1 MSNAVSLLVS
11 RPPGTEVNVLPSVHL
26 TEQTAR
32 RKGNRTGGAFVQ
44 HQEVRAGTAP
54 QRRAEFRLG
63 SGGSTEARG
72 QQKLPRTRAKVQA
85 ICASA
90 AMNGWRRVAWS
101 NTMLAQDVQL
111 PLKKAQLETR
121 IPMQVQP
128 TPGRWCLSRIRAPS
142 ALCQKSALTLPS
154 RGQLP
159 GYALQLPLMSNV
171 RPANAPLPSATGY
184 RTSLPYTLACSQSL
198 KHQRS

>member
-11 RPPGTEVNVLPSVHL
+11 RPPGTEVCALPSVHL

-32 RKGNRTGGAFVQ
+32 CKGNRTGGAFVQ

-72 QQKLPRTRAKVQA
+72 QQKLPRTRAKIQA
-85 ICASA
+85 IYAAA

-101 NTMLAQDVQL
+101 NTMLAQDVRL

-142 ALCQKSALTLPS
+142 ALCQESALTLPS

-171 RPANAPLPSATGY
+171 SA
-184 RTSLPYTLACSQSL
+184 L
-198 KHQRS
+198 KFT

>member
-1 MSNAVSLLVS
+1 MSNAVTLLVS
-11 RPPGTEVNVLPSVHL
+11 RPPGTEVSALPSVHL

-54 QRRAEFRLG
+54 QRRAEFLLG

-85 ICASA
+85 IYASA
-90 AMNGWRRVAWS
+90 AKNGWRRVAWS
-101 NTMLAQDVQL
+101 NTMLAQDAQL
-111 PLKKAQLETR
+111 PLKKGQLETR

-128 TPGRWCLSRIRAPS
+128 TPGRWCLSHIRAPS

-154 RGQLP
+154 RGCP
-159 GYALQLPLMSNV
+159 KGCAFWAPLMSNV
-171 RPANAPLPSATGY
+171 RPH
-184 RTSLPYTLACSQSL
+184 
-198 KHQRS
+198 K

>member
-11 RPPGTEVNVLPSVHL
+11 RPPGTEAGALPSVHL

-32 RKGNRTGGAFVQ
+32 RDGNRTGEAFVQ

-54 QRRAEFRLG
+54 QRRADFRLG
-63 SGGSTEARG
+63 SGGSTESRG

-90 AMNGWRRVAWS
+90 AMNRWRRIARS
-101 NTMLAQDVQL
+101 NTMLAQDVQV

-128 TPGRWCLSRIRAPS
+128 TPGRWCLSRIGAPS

-159 GYALQLPLMSNV
+159 GYALQLPLMSYV
-171 RPANAPLPSATGY
+171 SRH
-184 RTSLPYTLACSQSL
+184 
-198 KHQRS
+198 K

>member
-11 RPPGTEVNVLPSVHL
+11 RPPGTEVCALPSVHL

-32 RKGNRTGGAFVQ
+32 CKGNRTGGAFVQ

-54 QRRAEFRLG
+54 QRRAEFRLS

-72 QQKLPRTRAKVQA
+72 QQKLPRARAKVRA
-85 ICASA
+85 IYAAA

-128 TPGRWCLSRIRAPS
+128 TPGRWCLGRIRAPS

-154 RGQLP
+154 RGRFP
-159 GYALQLPLMSNV
+159 AYGLQAPLMSNV
-171 RPANAPLPSATGY
+171 SR
-184 RTSLPYTLACSQSL
+184 L
-198 KHQRS
+198 KGRSVAGCASHLISISDSICG